1 MITTFPN
8 NILTTP
14 TQKVSNFD
22 ETLVSIS
29 QSLESEIR
37 KYDNVLHPWLGIA
50 ANQIGISKAI
60 FVLKIKNGLYRT
72 FFNPIILETKWLL
85 PSIGRCMSLRGLYLP
100 MRPFNLKIEYQDING
115 DTKIDIFR
123 GPKAAVIQ
131 HEMEHLNGI
140 ILSDIAIKLF

>member
-1 MITTFPN
+1 
-8 NILTTP
+8 
-14 TQKVSNFD
+14 
-22 ETLVSIS
+22 
-29 QSLESEIR
+29 
-37 KYDNVLHPWLGIA
+37 
-50 ANQIGISKAI
+50 
-60 FVLKIKNGLYRT
+60 
-72 FFNPIILETKWLL
+72 
-85 PSIGRCMSLRGLYLP
+85 MSLRGLYLP